1 MSPILQRSRPDDAE
15 LARRVAA
22 GDAAAF
28 ASLDERHRKPLIRY
42 ARTLLRR
49 SEHDAED
56 VVQDVLI
63 RAHDALRAGGGP
75 EELRPWLYRLV
86 RNRAID
92 EVRRARWGDEALG
105 DEALLAGDERA
116 DPDAMLRR
124 KETIRRLVD
133 DLADLPVRQRTAL
146 LAREVDGLSPEAVAA
161 QLDVSVAAAQML
173 ATRARENLVKAREA
187 RDADCLDVRAALL
200 EAHERGVRPSE
211 HALRHVKGCD
221 ACAAYQK
228 DLRKLS
234 KQLQALNPIVGLPL
248 LAGVANLIGGGKT
261 AAVAAGAAALV
272 IAATGGVLVL
282 SSDTIESGEAA
293 PFELKGVQALVG
305 RSVKTG
311 DQVPRGTAVVT
322 ARVRVP
328 AGAPPAGESRSVT
341 LGCPEGM
348 KVASFADREQ
358 RFPLSYGFRQDTIPG
373 HSTKARIV
381 FRRAILPRDYDAT
394 VGIVCRR
401 PDANGSIASNPR
413 TPQGKEQAGRVCDS
427 EAYLYRKP
435 GRLFTG
441 TVYRDQPVSIVRRD
455 ASGAWALVIS
465 DTRNR
470 GWIKTSALCG

>member
-22 GDAAAF
+22 GDPTAF

-75 EELRPWLYRLV
+75 DELRPWLYRLV

-116 DPDAMLRR
+116 DPEAMLTR
-124 KETIRRLVD
+124 KESIRRLVD
-133 DLADLPVRQRTAL
+133 DLADLPLRQRAAL
-146 LAREVDGLSPEAVAA
+146 LAREVDGQSAGDVAA
-161 QLDVSVAAAQML
+161 QLGVSVAAAQML
-173 ATRARENLVKAREA
+173 ATRARENLVKARAA

-200 EAHERGVRPSE
+200 DAHERGVRPSE
-211 HALRHVKGCD
+211 HALRHVKGCE

-228 DLRKLS
+228 DLRRLT
-234 KQLQALNPIVGLPL
+234 KQLQALSPVAGLPL
-248 LAGVANLIGGGKT
+248 LAGLAKLAGSGK
-261 AAVAAGAAALV
+261 AAAAAGAAALA

-282 SSDTIESGEAA
+282 GSDTFEPGDAA
-293 PFELKGVQALVG
+293 PFELRGVELVAG

-311 DQVPRGTAVVT
+311 DTLPRGTALVT

-328 AGAPPAGESRSVT
+328 AGAPPAGVSRTVV
-341 LGCPEGM
+341 LACPPGM
-348 KVASFADREQ
+348 KVASFAEPEPQ
-358 RFPLSYGFRQDTIPG
+358 FPLSYGFYPDTIPG
-373 HSTKARIV
+373 HSTRARIV
-381 FRRAILPRDYDAT
+381 FGRAILPRDYDAT
-394 VGIVCRR
+394 VGVVCKR
-401 PDANGSIASNPR
+401 PDANGSIAENPR
-413 TPQGKEQAGRVCDS
+413 VTQPGEQPGRVCDAS
-427 EAYLYRKP
+427 AILYRKP
-435 GRLFTG
+435 GRMFVA
-441 TVYRDQPVSIVRRD
+441 TVFRDQPLSIVRRD

-465 DTRNR
+465 DVRSK